1 MPKQIVHGEES
12 RQAIL
17 RGVNVLADAVKVTL
31 GPKGRNV
38 VIDKKFGSPTITKDG
53 VTVAKE
59 IELKDTLENMG
70 AQMVKEV
77 ASKTSDVA
85 GDGTTTATVLAQA
98 IYREGVKTV
107 AAGANPMALKRGIE
121 KAVELIAG
129 KVNKEGERDK
139 GELDKLSKP
148 VSGDMI
154 AQVGTVSANNDS
166 TIGSIIAEAM
176 KKVGKDGVIT
186 VEESKTLE
194 TQLEVVEGMQF
205 DRGYLSPYFVTDPE
219 RMEAV
224 LENAYIL
231 IHEKKISS
239 MKDLLPLLENIAKS
253 GKPLVIIA
261 EDVEGE
267 ALATLVVNKLRGTL
281 HVAAVKA
288 PGFGDRR
295 KAMLQDIAI
304 LTGGKAITEDL
315 GIKLE
320 NVQVSDLGQ
329 GKKVTIDKDNTTIVE
344 GKGQHKEIEGRVK
357 EIRSQIEKTT
367 SDYDREKL
375 QERLAKLVGG
385 VAVIKV
391 GAATET
397 EMKEKKARVE
407 DAMHATRAAVEEGI
421 VPGGGVALARSASA
435 LEKLKLDG
443 DEHIGVNIVKRAMQ
457 EPLRQITENAG
468 EEGAVVLGKVLESKD
483 ANFGYNALTGEYED
497 LVKAGVLD
505 PTKVVR
511 TALQNAGSIAAL
523 MLTTEA
529 LVSELPEEKKAA
541 PMPGGHGGMGGDMY

>member
-1 MPKQIVHGEES
+1 MAKQIVHGEES

-17 RGVNVLADAVKVTL
+17 RGVNLLADAVKVTL

-38 VIDKKFGSPTITKDG
+38 VIEKKFGSPTITKDG

-59 IELKDTLENMG
+59 IELKDGLENMG
-70 AQMVKEV
+70 AQMVREV

-107 AAGANPMALKRGIE
+107 AAGANPMAMKRGIE
-121 KAVELIAG
+121 KALTLICG
-129 KVNKEGERDK
+129 SLDKEGNRIK
-139 GELDKLSKP
+139 GELDKFSKP
-148 VSGDMI
+148 VSGEMI
-154 AQVGTVSANNDS
+154 AQVGTISANNDE
-166 TIGSIIAEAM
+166 TIGRIIAEAM

-194 TQLEVVEGMQF
+194 TQLDVVEGMQF

-224 LENAYIL
+224 QENAYIM

-239 MKDLLPLLENIAKS
+239 MKDLLPLLEQVAKS
-253 GKPLVIIA
+253 SKPLLIIA

-281 HVAAVKA
+281 QVCAVKA

-320 NVQVSDLGQ
+320 NVQMSDLGQ
-329 GKKVTIDKDNTTIVE
+329 AKKITVDKDNTTVVE
-344 GKGQHKEIEGRVK
+344 GKGKHTEIEGRVK

-421 VPGGGVALARSASA
+421 VPGGGVALARCVGA
-435 LEKLKLDG
+435 LDKLKVEG
-443 DEHIGVNIVKRAMQ
+443 DEQIGVNIVKRALQ
-457 EPLRQITENAG
+457 EPLRQIAENAG
-468 EEGAVVLGKVLESKD
+468 EEGAIVVGKINDSKD
-483 ANFGYNALTGEYED
+483 QNYGFNALTLEYED

-511 TALQNAGSIAAL
+511 TALTNAGSIASL

-529 LVSELPEEKKAA
+529 LVAEIQEKKEA
-541 PMPGGHGGMGGDMY
+541 PMGGGHGGGGMGDMY

>member
-1 MPKQIVHGEES
+1 MAKQIIHGEES

-38 VIDKKFGSPTITKDG
+38 VIEKKFGSPTITKDG

-59 IELKDTLENMG
+59 IDLRDPLENMG
-70 AQMVKEV
+70 AQMVREV
-77 ASKTSDVA
+77 ASKTSDIA

-98 IYREGVKTV
+98 IFREGVKTV
-107 AAGANPMALKRGIE
+107 ADGANPMALKRGIE
-121 KAVELIAG
+121 KAVTVITG
-129 KVNKEGERDK
+129 KVDKEGNRIN

-148 VSGDMI
+148 VTGEMI
-154 AQVGTVSANNDS
+154 AQVGTISANNDE
-166 TIGSIIAEAM
+166 TIGKIIAEAM

-219 RMEAV
+219 RMEVAI
-224 LENAYIL
+224 ENAYIL
-231 IHEKKISS
+231 INEKKISS
-239 MKDLLPLLENIAKS
+239 MKDLLPLLEQIAKS
-253 GKPLVIIA
+253 GKPLLIIA

-281 HVAAVKA
+281 QVAAVKA

-320 NVQVSDLGQ
+320 NVQISDLGQ
-329 GKKVTIDKDNTTIVE
+329 AKKITIDKDNTTVVE
-344 GKGQHKEIEGRVK
+344 GKGKHAEIEGRVK
-357 EIRSQIEKTT
+357 EIRSQIDKTT

-421 VPGGGVALARSASA
+421 VPGGGVALARCASV
-435 LEKLKLDG
+435 LDKLKAEG
-443 DEHIGVNIVKRAMQ
+443 DEQIGINIVKRAIT
-457 EPLRQITENAG
+457 EPLRQIVENAG
-468 EEGAVVLGKVLESKD
+468 EEGAVVLGKVLESKET
-483 ANFGYNALTGEYED
+483 NFGFNAFSNEYED

-511 TALQNAGSIAAL
+511 TALQNAGSIASL

-529 LVSELPEEKKAA
+529 LIAEIPEKKEA
-541 PMPGGHGGMGGDMY
+541 PAGGGHGGGGMGDMY